1 VTVIALLS
9 AAVAAA
15 QPPSGDVVIGR
26 REIVHSA
33 ILNEDRPILVSLPPP
48 PSPPAPAAAP
58 ARFPVMVVLDGEW
71 SFEHTVAAARFLAGN
86 GLVPPMIVV
95 GVVNVDRGRDLM
107 PRFSGRDFAEG
118 PSDRFLA
125 FLADERLP
133 HLDRTYPTLPYRVLV
148 GHSNAGMFSLYALMR
163 RPGIFPAHF
172 VMSPSFGQ
180 NDRFV
185 AALDRFLASRERLD
199 AFVYVSAGDEEADV
213 SVGAIRFAK
222 AIEAG
227 APAGLEWRYE
237 YFEGESHGS
246 VVHKAVY
253 RGLELLGFADGVPPT
268 AAAAFLPKTELRRRA
283 WVRRFGSDFGTPPM
297 ARASIAGPL
306 LRVLAESG
314 SAQLGAQYVF
324 LRSTDPDSFR
334 FDAVELEKLE
344 TWLASQGRAKDSEA
358 VRALR
363 GSPTASRSPHLPAS
377 PAEAP

>member
-1 VTVIALLS
+1 MSVIALLA

-26 REIVHSA
+26 REIVDSA
-33 ILNEDRPILVSLPPP
+33 TLNEDRPILVSLPPP
-48 PSPPAPAAAP
+48 GPPGTLRFGAGALPGDDP
-58 ARFPVMVVLDGEW
+58 ARRRVELRAYGRRRAVPRRERPRPADG
-71 SFEHTVAAARFLAGN
+71 
-86 GLVPPMIVV
+86 
-95 GVVNVDRGRDLM
+95 
-107 PRFSGRDFAEG
+107 
-118 PSDRFLA
+118 FLA
-125 FLADERLP
+125 FLADELLP
-133 HLDRTYPTLPYRVLV
+133 HVDRTYPTLPCRVLV

-163 RPGIFPAHF
+163 RPGVFSAHF

-180 NDRFV
+180 DDRFV

-222 AIEAG
+222 ALEAG
-227 APAGLEWRYE
+227 APSGLEWRYE
-237 YFEGESHGS
+237 YFKGESHGS
-246 VVHKAVY
+246 VAHKAVY
-253 RGLELLGFADGVPPT
+253 RGLELLGFADGAPPT

-324 LRSTDPDSFR
+324 LRSTEPDSFR